1 MSTVL
6 VTGASGFLGQALI
19 PKLIAQGHRVLAL
32 SRHPPKASVNL
43 IPLEGDVTM
52 PSLGLQR
59 VDQRIDACYHLAAIL
74 RLGQDKDSTI
84 YHTNVYGTQH
94 VIDFCRQHDIPHL
107 YFCSTAYTRG
117 RNVYEI
123 SKKEAE
129 RLVMDSRIPTITIFK
144 PSIVMGMPNGHFS
157 LFVGVMVKVHRRAE
171 IVRRNLEGAL
181 RLPVLEPVFRIKGN
195 PEGHLN
201 LVPVQAVATAMADI
215 KGEGVY
221 WLTNPS
227 PPTIEQLTKWTGELI
242 MVKLS
247 AVPKFKP
254 MPLESAFQRMTRAF
268 QPYLE
273 GDTFPSHI
281 TSESAEITKEMVKEA
296 IRSIL

>member
-1 MSTVL
+1 MSPLYLLRRDLQNQYGQECDSPVRLKSPLLTCLGIMV
-6 VTGASGFLGQALI
+6 GF
-19 PKLIAQGHRVLAL
+19 V
-32 SRHPPKASVNL
+32 
-43 IPLEGDVTM
+43 
-52 PSLGLQR
+52 
-59 VDQRIDACYHLAAIL
+59 
-74 RLGQDKDSTI
+74 
-84 YHTNVYGTQH
+84 
-94 VIDFCRQHDIPHL
+94 
-107 YFCSTAYTRG
+107 
-117 RNVYEI
+117 
-123 SKKEAE
+123 
-129 RLVMDSRIPTITIFK
+129 
-144 PSIVMGMPNGHFS
+144 
-157 LFVGVMVKVHRRAE
+157 
-171 IVRRNLEGAL
+171 
-181 RLPVLEPVFRIKGN
+181 KGN